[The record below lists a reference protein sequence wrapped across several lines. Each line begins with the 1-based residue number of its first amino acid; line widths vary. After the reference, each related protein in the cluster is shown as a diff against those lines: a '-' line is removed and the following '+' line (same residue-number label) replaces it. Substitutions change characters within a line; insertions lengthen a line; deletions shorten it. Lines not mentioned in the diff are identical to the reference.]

1 MTPETG
7 GLTMPDTVETRSW
20 ETMPC
25 VPDDG
30 PARTAAIGLITLGN
44 DVVIERELRA
54 FLAPVEGAAVLASRI
69 PLMLELTPQ
78 ALRDMEAHIPRAVSL
93 IVPDDRLDV
102 MAFGCTSGSM
112 AIGPERV
119 AVAVHRARRGIPVTD
134 PVSAALKGL
143 KALRARRI
151 ALLTPYPDAVNDVV
165 AAYVG
170 AQGFEIA
177 ERASFKQPNDP
188 AIARVPPPEAI
199 ERAGVEL
206 GRRKLDAL
214 FISCTA
220 LRCSSIIER
229 IEHAIGKPVV
239 TSNQALTWDCLRLA
253 GCKTV
258 VEGYGRLLQS

>member
-1 MTPETG
+1 
-7 GLTMPDTVETRSW
+7 MPDTLETRSW

-25 VPDDG
+25 TPDNG
-30 PARTAAIGLITLGN
+30 PAATAAIGLVTLGN
-44 DVVIERELRA
+44 DVVIEPELHT
-54 FLAPVEGAAVLASRI
+54 FLAEIDGAAVFASRI

-119 AVAVHRARRGIPVTD
+119 AAAVHRARPGIPVTD
-134 PVSAALKGL
+134 PVSAAVKGL
-143 KALRARRI
+143 KILGARRI

-170 AQGFEIA
+170 AQGLHIA
-177 ERASFKQPNDP
+177 ERGSFKQPNDP
-188 AIARVPPPEAI
+188 AIARVPPEAI
-199 ERAGVEL
+199 YRAGIEL
-206 GRRKLDAL
+206 GRRKVDAL

-220 LRCSSIIER
+220 LRCSSVIAR
-229 IEHAIGKPVV
+229 IEQSIGKPVV
-239 TSNQALTWDCLRLA
+239 TSNQALAWDCLRLA
-253 GCKTV
+253 GCKAA
-258 VEGYGRLLQS
+258 VEGFGRLLQS